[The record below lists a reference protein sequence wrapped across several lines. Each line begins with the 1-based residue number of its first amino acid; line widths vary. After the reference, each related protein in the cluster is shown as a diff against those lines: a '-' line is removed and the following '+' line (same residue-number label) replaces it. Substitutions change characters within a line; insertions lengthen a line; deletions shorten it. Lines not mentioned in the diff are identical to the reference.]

1 MQLLLR
7 RNSGVR
13 EGGKSCVKC
22 GTKIPLGV
30 ALVRCSHLPVVAIS
44 LPQYHIIIFPPYVV
58 HLHYKMCVP
67 SSEFVL
73 FMLFKYIIQHKSF
86 TVAVIFFCHSSSRP
100 EEINKGEGI

>member
-1 MQLLLR
+1 MR
-7 RNSGVR
+7 DKDSARGRSGAV
-13 EGGKSCVKC
+13 
-22 GTKIPLGV
+22 L
-30 ALVRCSHLPVVAIS
+30 SHLPVVAIS